1 MFDQDRLIEDCR
13 TAVAAGQGSR
23 AVREIVARAVA
34 DPAAVL
40 RDLGTPETGG
50 LVPLYRSPTL
60 TVLNVM
66 WHPRQ
71 VIMPHNH
78 AMWAV
83 IGVYAGREDNIL
95 WRRLPE
101 DAKGQI
107 EAGGAKTLGA
117 RDTVVLGP
125 EAIHS
130 VVNPLG
136 RVTGAIHIYG
146 GDFFAAERSEW
157 DPESLTEM
165 PYDMAKAMAMFA
177 AQQAA
182 QGAPR

>member
-1 MFDQDRLIEDCR
+1 MFDRDRLIEDCR

-23 AVREIVARAVA
+23 AVKEIVARAVA
-34 DPAAVL
+34 DPGAVL
-40 RDLGTPETGG
+40 RDLGAPEKGG
-50 LVPLYRSPTL
+50 LDVLHRSPTL

-71 VIMPHNH
+71 VIMPHDH
-78 AMWAV
+78 SMWAV
-83 IGVYAGREDNIL
+83 IGVYTGREDNIL

-101 DAKGQI
+101 EAQGRI
-107 EAGGAKTLGA
+107 EAGGARTLGE

-125 EAIHS
+125 DAIHS

-146 GDFFAAERSEW
+146 GDFFATERSEW

-177 AQQAA
+177 AQQ
-182 QGAPR
+182 GAPR

>member
-1 MFDQDRLIEDCR
+1 MFDRDRLIEDCR
-13 TAVAAGQGSR
+13 TAGAAGQGSR
-23 AVREIVARAVA
+23 AVREIMARAVA
-34 DPAAVL
+34 DPAAVM
-40 RDLGTPETGG
+40 RDLGDPAQGG
-50 LVPLYRSPTL
+50 LVPLYRSADL

-66 WHPRQ
+66 WQPRQ

-78 AMWAV
+78 SMWAV
-83 IGVYAGREDNIL
+83 IGVYTGREDNIL
-95 WRRLPE
+95 WRRLPD
-101 DAKGQI
+101 DAKGHI
-107 EAGGAKTLGA
+107 EAGGAKTLGE

-165 PYDMAKAMAMFA
+165 PYDMAKVMKMFGE
-177 AQQAA
+177 QAA
-182 QGAPR
+182 AAR